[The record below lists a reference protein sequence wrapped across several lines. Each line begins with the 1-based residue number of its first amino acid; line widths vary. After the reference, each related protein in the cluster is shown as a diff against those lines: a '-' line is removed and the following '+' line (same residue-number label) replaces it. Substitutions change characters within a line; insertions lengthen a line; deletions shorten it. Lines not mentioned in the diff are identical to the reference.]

1 MQAVWKAVAG
11 GSAVS
16 WFLQTYFLF
25 IIRLLFGQIVLF
37 DAEVRKQDGM
47 MLQ

>member
-1 MQAVWKAVAG
+1 MNKKHPFANY
-11 GSAVS
+11 
-16 WFLQTYFLF
+16 LYDL
-25 IIRLLFGQIVLF
+25 RQIVLF